1 VIEPTVA
8 FPPAT
13 PFTLQVTALSELPVT
28 VAEYCDWAPSVTVV
42 GPDKSIEIGVVAS
55 AAQAPALVTV
65 SPQAVS
71 SNAKDVV
78 RIAQVRG
85 RQFERISLPSS
96 GHYGMPKNVRRETAR
111 FAG

>member
-1 VIEPTVA
+1 MVV

-28 VAEYCDWAPSVTVV
+28 VAEYWDWPPSVTVV
-42 GPDKSIEIGVVAS
+42 GPDNSIDIGVVVS
-55 AAQAPALVTV
+55 DAQAPALFTDR
-65 SPQAVS
+65 PQAVR
-71 SNAKDVV
+71 NNTKDVV

-96 GHYGMPKNVRRETAR
+96 GHYGMPKNVRRELAR